1 MQDRS
6 VIIAVS
12 SIRYLEYLTEIG
24 LINSIKQ
31 AKSKGV
37 NVMILYSE
45 EKRDG
50 IATGPSNFCYH
61 KIC

>member
-1 MQDRS
+1 MLNLYLHLKFNMQDWRY
-6 VIIAVS
+6 S
-12 SIRYLEYLTEIG
+12 SRFLQLGYLEYLTEIG

-50 IATGPSNFCYH
+50 MAG
-61 KIC
+61 